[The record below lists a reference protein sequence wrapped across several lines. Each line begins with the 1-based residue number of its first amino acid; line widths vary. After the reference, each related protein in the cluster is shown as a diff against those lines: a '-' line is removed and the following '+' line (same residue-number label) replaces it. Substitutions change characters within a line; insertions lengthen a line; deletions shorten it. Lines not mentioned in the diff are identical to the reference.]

1 LLRLREENSL
11 ISKYYQGKI
20 VPIIIKR
27 YTNRKLYN
35 PNSKKYITLEGI
47 GELIKQGE
55 EIKVIDYFTGADLTA
70 VTISQILFELEKNQS
85 GNIPLKILM
94 GLVQSAGT
102 TLEAIRRNI
111 FLSFDALHYFNEE
124 IERRVSM
131 LVELGDLTEK
141 EGSETIRKLI
151 NVGGR
156 LHEILPDIERKNQDF
171 YKEQKIPTKRD
182 LQILIQQ
189 IEKLTQR
196 VDEISKGS

>member
-11 ISKYYQGKI
+11 FSKYYQGKI

-156 LHEILPDIERKNQDF
+156 LHEKLPDIERKNQDF